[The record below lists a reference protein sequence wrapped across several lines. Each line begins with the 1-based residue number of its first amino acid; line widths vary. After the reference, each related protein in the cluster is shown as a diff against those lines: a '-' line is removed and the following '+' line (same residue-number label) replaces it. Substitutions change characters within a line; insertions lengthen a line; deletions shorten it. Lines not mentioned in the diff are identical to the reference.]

1 MKNKKLY
8 VAKVLTVAACLL
20 AIIGIIAWVVYSP
33 SSGSDLSGANSSNTS
48 AGTVTTV
55 LAASDFQHIDG
66 NEAGQAII
74 ESIVS
79 AMVAQGQT
87 EFDGFLFCGDYA
99 HHTYGVVEETVE
111 GIKAI
116 KESVSSVVTENMVF
130 IQGNHD
136 ASLDTEGLSP
146 SGENDPEHG
155 NYGVFVLHNNDYMW
169 HNDNEAVI
177 KRSAQRLTEY
187 LNEKLVLSYDKPIFV
202 LSHLPL
208 HYSMR
213 TKFDGDKMYANYI
226 FDVLNEAGAKGLNI
240 IFLFGHDHSN
250 GWDDYLGGSCIY
262 LAKGEEILIA
272 QASQTEFKAETLNF
286 TYLNPGYVGYYTNHN
301 GADDTLSMTA
311 FTITDSEVTVT
322 RYSDEGEYLLKAKG
336 VRNSYRGESEYEPT
350 TNEYASPQTITL
362 TKVRDNSLLKNVIEE
377 PAEGVGGKYVKITS
391 QNQIKDGERYL
402 LVYNA
407 SSSLIMLPETVTKEN
422 SNGVKR
428 IGMGIESTV
437 AFETS
442 TVYGDFAGKEF
453 SFEKADGGW
462 KIKCDKGYVK
472 FTRTNDCAITATFEN
487 DGDIFTIGGAEDAFT
502 FSSGSIVL
510 NYNSRG
516 LINGYESNPATFSIY
531 RLEGYTVNVT
541 NGKANKQEAVKG
553 DVVSITADKAP
564 KGKVFNGW
572 VVISG
577 EITISDANS
586 EKTQF
591 TMPDGEVRIVA
602 TYADKD

>member
-1 MKNKKLY
+1 M
-8 VAKVLTVAACLL
+8 
-20 AIIGIIAWVVYSP
+20 WVVYSP
-33 SSGSDLSGANSSNTS
+33 SSGSDLSGANSSSTS

-74 ESIVS
+74 EFIVS

-99 HHTYGVVEETVE
+99 HHT
-111 GIKAI
+111 
-116 KESVSSVVTENMVF
+116 
-130 IQGNHD
+130 
-136 ASLDTEGLSP
+136 
-146 SGENDPEHG
+146 
-155 NYGVFVLHNNDYMW
+155 
-169 HNDNEAVI
+169 
-177 KRSAQRLTEY
+177 
-187 LNEKLVLSYDKPIFV
+187 
-202 LSHLPL
+202 
-208 HYSMR
+208 
-213 TKFDGDKMYANYI
+213 
-226 FDVLNEAGAKGLNI
+226 
-240 IFLFGHDHSN
+240 
-250 GWDDYLGGSCIY
+250 
-262 LAKGEEILIA
+262 
-272 QASQTEFKAETLNF
+272 
-286 TYLNPGYVGYYTNHN
+286 
-301 GADDTLSMTA
+301 
-311 FTITDSEVTVT
+311 
-322 RYSDEGEYLLKAKG
+322 
-336 VRNSYRGESEYEPT
+336 
-350 TNEYASPQTITL
+350 
-362 TKVRDNSLLKNVIEE
+362 
-377 PAEGVGGKYVKITS
+377 
-391 QNQIKDGERYL
+391 
-402 LVYNA
+402 
-407 SSSLIMLPETVTKEN
+407 
-422 SNGVKR
+422 
-428 IGMGIESTV
+428 
-437 AFETS
+437 
-442 TVYGDFAGKEF
+442 YGDFAGKEF

-487 DGDIFTIGGAEDAFT
+487 DGDVFTIGRAEDTFT

-531 RLEGYTVNVT
+531 KLEGYTVNVT